1 MAVVFLYQIT
11 VFFRDRIDPCSGS
24 ESEADSPKSAR
35 SRSNGNRKPIYGL
48 SLRPLLLSF
57 VSLAVGGTMNNS
69 YFTPPLIGRRRLAIC
84 SVNWYNG
91 Q

>member
-1 MAVVFLYQIT
+1 MLLLLVVI
-11 VFFRDRIDPCSGS
+11 RDRFDPCSGS
-24 ESEADSPKSAR
+24 ESEADLRSVTPSAVVKFR
-35 SRSNGNRKPIYGL
+35 LTI
-48 SLRPLLLSF
+48 
-57 VSLAVGGTMNNS
+57 AAGGTMNNS